1 MYEIAGNSVPLPKEF
16 RLKKSK
22 GKSIKN
28 GDHFYIGELPE
39 ENLVIALV
47 ADGVTNRPCDW
58 MASKLCC
65 EKFME
70 KFEKGSGED
79 MIERIKDSI
88 YYTNDIILKTEGEAK
103 GMVACFCVFVWNHNE
118 NSCYIFGLGDSRI
131 YKCQG
136 AEVEP
141 KKRIAQMT
149 VDNSQSQPPKD
160 GFDKF
165 GNRRTITVSKVTDA
179 MGMNTKNILVEKVD
193 FLPGELMLLASD
205 GYYEARKSSFYID
218 LFKMQESDDLK
229 VAFDKVFTK
238 YQRTQTDDLTGVV
251 IRNNN
256 PA

>member
-79 MIERIKDSI
+79 MIERIEDSI

-103 GMVACFCVFVWNHNE
+103 DMVACFCVFVWNHNE

-136 AEVEP
+136 PEVEP
-141 KKRIAQMT
+141 KKRIDQMT
-149 VDNSQSQPPKD
+149 VDNSQSHKKVIVD
-160 GFDKF
+160 DLGK
-165 GNRRTITVSKVTDA
+165 RTKTVSHVTEA
-179 MGMNTKNILVEKVD
+179 MGINTKNILVEKVD

-205 GYYEARKSSFYID
+205 GYYEARKSSFRID
-218 LFKMQESDDLK
+218 LVAMQQSKDLK
-229 VAFDKVFTK
+229 VAFDEVFTK

-256 PA
+256 LT